1 MRLRLGAAALCMAL
15 LLTGCGAAA
24 QKSSSDTGIKAEVPS
39 ASADIFA
46 MDTYMTVTCYGE
58 RCEEAV
64 EAAENEIRRLDD
76 LLSVG
81 NEDSEISRINR
92 DSIIMIVAYFAAW
105 AIKFGEAF
113 LNSSDH
119 SMYGVYVVALIVI
132 VPSFLIL
139 YSMFGLYTP
148 KRMHGQ
154 KYEMFNIF
162 KANTVGVVSW
172 ILILYMA
179 HLEHFSREMIFIFLG
194 INIFLELLARV
205 GLRMFLRHIRKK
217 GFNQKHVLMIGYSRA
232 AEGYI
237 DRIKAYPQWGYH
249 VVGILDDNVEAG
261 TKYRGIEVIGKI
273 EELERVIDANDLD
286 EIVITL
292 SIEEYGKLEKIVA
305 KCEKCGIH
313 TKFIPDYNNIIPT
326 RAYIEDV
333 QGLPVI
339 NIRRVPLSG
348 LFNRFIKRFADI
360 VLAVL
365 ALIIFSPIMLIV
377 AVLVKT
383 TSKGPVIYKQER
395 VGLHNKTFKM
405 YKFRSMIDSCD
416 GSDKKKWT
424 TQDDPR
430 VTKVGKFIRKT
441 SLDEL
446 PQFVNVIKGD
456 MSIVGPRPERPYY
469 VDKFKEEIPRYMIKH
484 QVRPGITGW
493 AQVNGYR
500 GDTSI
505 YKRIECD
512 LYYIENWTVLFDIKI
527 LFFTVFKGFI
537 NKNAY

>member
-1 MRLRLGAAALCMAL
+1 MI
-15 LLTGCGAAA
+15 
-24 QKSSSDTGIKAEVPS
+24 KSNQRQLNILHVV
-39 ASADIFA
+39 
-46 MDTYMTVTCYGE
+46 MD
-58 RCEEAV
+58 A
-64 EAAENEIRRLDD
+64 
-76 LLSVG
+76 
-81 NEDSEISRINR
+81 
-92 DSIIMIVAYFAAW
+92 IIMIVAYFAAW

-365 ALIIFSPIMLIV
+365 ALIVFSPIMLIV
-377 AVLVKT
+377 TVLVKT

-416 GSDKKKWT
+416 GSDKK
-424 TQDDPR
+424 
-430 VTKVGKFIRKT
+430 
-441 SLDEL
+441 
-446 PQFVNVIKGD
+446 N
-456 MSIVGPRPERPYY
+456 GPRR
-469 VDKFKEEIPRYMIKH
+469 MI
-484 QVRPGITGW
+484 
-493 AQVNGYR
+493 R
-500 GDTSI
+500 G
-505 YKRIECD
+505 
-512 LYYIENWTVLFDIKI
+512 
-527 LFFTVFKGFI
+527 
-537 NKNAY
+537 

>member
-1 MRLRLGAAALCMAL
+1 MI
-15 LLTGCGAAA
+15 
-24 QKSSSDTGIKAEVPS
+24 KSNQRQLNILHVV
-39 ASADIFA
+39 
-46 MDTYMTVTCYGE
+46 MD
-58 RCEEAV
+58 A
-64 EAAENEIRRLDD
+64 
-76 LLSVG
+76 
-81 NEDSEISRINR
+81 
-92 DSIIMIVAYFAAW
+92 IIMIVAYFAAW

-132 VPSFLIL
+132 VPYFLIL

-172 ILILYMA
+172 ILILYMT

-365 ALIIFSPIMLIV
+365 ALIVFSPIMLIV

-405 YKFRSMIDSCD
+405 YKFRSMVDSCD

>member
-1 MRLRLGAAALCMAL
+1 MI
-15 LLTGCGAAA
+15 
-24 QKSSSDTGIKAEVPS
+24 KSNQRQLNILHVV
-39 ASADIFA
+39 
-46 MDTYMTVTCYGE
+46 MD
-58 RCEEAV
+58 A
-64 EAAENEIRRLDD
+64 
-76 LLSVG
+76 
-81 NEDSEISRINR
+81 
-92 DSIIMIVAYFAAW
+92 IIMIVAYFAAW

-205 GLRMFLRHIRKK
+205 GLRMFLRLIRKK

-292 SIEEYGKLEKIVA
+292 SIEEYGKLEK
-305 KCEKCGIH
+305 
-313 TKFIPDYNNIIPT
+313 
-326 RAYIEDV
+326 
-333 QGLPVI
+333 
-339 NIRRVPLSG
+339 
-348 LFNRFIKRFADI
+348 
-360 VLAVL
+360 
-365 ALIIFSPIMLIV
+365 
-377 AVLVKT
+377 
-383 TSKGPVIYKQER
+383 
-395 VGLHNKTFKM
+395 
-405 YKFRSMIDSCD
+405 
-416 GSDKKKWT
+416 
-424 TQDDPR
+424 
-430 VTKVGKFIRKT
+430 
-441 SLDEL
+441 
-446 PQFVNVIKGD
+446 
-456 MSIVGPRPERPYY
+456 
-469 VDKFKEEIPRYMIKH
+469 
-484 QVRPGITGW
+484 
-493 AQVNGYR
+493 
-500 GDTSI
+500 
-505 YKRIECD
+505 
-512 LYYIENWTVLFDIKI
+512 
-527 LFFTVFKGFI
+527 
-537 NKNAY
+537 

>member
-1 MRLRLGAAALCMAL
+1 MI
-15 LLTGCGAAA
+15 
-24 QKSSSDTGIKAEVPS
+24 KSNQRQLNILHVV
-39 ASADIFA
+39 
-46 MDTYMTVTCYGE
+46 MD
-58 RCEEAV
+58 A
-64 EAAENEIRRLDD
+64 
-76 LLSVG
+76 
-81 NEDSEISRINR
+81 
-92 DSIIMIVAYFAAW
+92 IIMIVAYFAAW

-179 HLEHFSREMIFIFLG
+179 HLEPFSREMIFIFLG

-273 EELERVIDANDLD
+273 EELERVIDAND

>member
-1 MRLRLGAAALCMAL
+1 MI
-15 LLTGCGAAA
+15 
-24 QKSSSDTGIKAEVPS
+24 KSNQRQLNILHVV
-39 ASADIFA
+39 
-46 MDTYMTVTCYGE
+46 MD
-58 RCEEAV
+58 A
-64 EAAENEIRRLDD
+64 
-76 LLSVG
+76 
-81 NEDSEISRINR
+81 
-92 DSIIMIVAYFAAW
+92 IIMIVAYFAAW

-273 EELERVIDANDLD
+273 EEL
-286 EIVITL
+286 
-292 SIEEYGKLEKIVA
+292 
-305 KCEKCGIH
+305 
-313 TKFIPDYNNIIPT
+313 
-326 RAYIEDV
+326 
-333 QGLPVI
+333 
-339 NIRRVPLSG
+339 
-348 LFNRFIKRFADI
+348 
-360 VLAVL
+360 
-365 ALIIFSPIMLIV
+365 
-377 AVLVKT
+377 
-383 TSKGPVIYKQER
+383 
-395 VGLHNKTFKM
+395 
-405 YKFRSMIDSCD
+405 
-416 GSDKKKWT
+416 
-424 TQDDPR
+424 
-430 VTKVGKFIRKT
+430 
-441 SLDEL
+441 
-446 PQFVNVIKGD
+446 
-456 MSIVGPRPERPYY
+456 
-469 VDKFKEEIPRYMIKH
+469 
-484 QVRPGITGW
+484 
-493 AQVNGYR
+493 
-500 GDTSI
+500 
-505 YKRIECD
+505 
-512 LYYIENWTVLFDIKI
+512 
-527 LFFTVFKGFI
+527 
-537 NKNAY
+537 